1 MRLPGASEIP
11 RLHLLTPYQ
20 AMALL
25 SLLLGLLACSS
36 PAVRASSVGHALE
49 VDDSCT
55 ATAEASCALN
65 AVQVL
70 RSAGVAARSESA
82 TPSRAHAA
90 PTITFFAVETREVP
104 PLVLQVNDFTKRTGA
119 TVTVVGKGRK
129 WEGYKTKVELQL
141 EYLTE
146 LRERLGPEAAAREL
160 VVFMD
165 GSDIFWGGCDLQT
178 FQASY
183 HEIATRQAAPIVFNA
198 AVGLPPMYWD
208 LPGSTPVDH
217 VVEPQTPFP
226 DLYAPYT
233 AGCSLRCNGTWRNV
247 CTNDLLSNLSDT
259 AGHAVSPPK
268 LRFINSGFFMG
279 PVDKVADMMQWV
291 LSNYEQY
298 ASTDQTVFQ
307 AYWLQQPGKATLDY
321 RGELAVT
328 LNMLGYMQSALQRH
342 VAQRMHQRPAVE
354 QEHCW
359 PYCAPPEAAVHQL
372 GFFMGPV
379 DKVADML
386 QWVLS
391 NYAQYNYG
399 DQEFFQAFWLLQPG
413 KATLD
418 YRGELAVSLHNLG
431 YNAFEADPAS
441 RTVRSLPLNR
451 TMCFLHGAS
460 GGRYHLLSLLYQLD
474 PSSLDDID
482 TANFC
487 TTAPWP
493 AVKSAIR
500 NATAFMLLLYQL
512 DPASLDDIDAANFCT
527 TAPWPAVKSAIRNAT
542 AFMLAPPDGTF
553 NNEPQLEADSML
565 YDDDCLS
572 DGTSFHSPLTKSFQC

>member
-1 MRLPGASEIP
+1 
-11 RLHLLTPYQ
+11 
-20 AMALL
+20 MAFL
-25 SLLLGLLACSS
+25 SFLLGLLACSS

-49 VDDSCT
+49 VDDSCV

-70 RSAGVAARSESA
+70 RSAGVAGRSESL
-82 TPSRAHAA
+82 TPSSVHAA
-90 PTITFFAVETREVP
+90 PGITFFTVETRSTP
-104 PLVLQVNDFTKRTGA
+104 PLVLQMNDFTKRTGA

-129 WEGYKTKVELQL
+129 WEGFKTKVELQH

-198 AVGLPPMYWD
+198 AVTPPPLHGL
-208 LPGSTPVDH
+208 
-217 VVEPQTPFP
+217 EPQTPFP
-226 DLYAPYT
+226 DLYTPYI

-247 CTNDLLSNLSDT
+247 CTSDLLSNRSI
-259 AGHAVSPPK
+259 AGHTVPPPK
-268 LRFINSGFFMG
+268 LRFINS
-279 PVDKVADMMQWV
+279 
-291 LSNYEQY
+291 
-298 ASTDQTVFQ
+298 
-307 AYWLQQPGKATLDY
+307 
-321 RGELAVT
+321 
-328 LNMLGYMQSALQRH
+328 
-342 VAQRMHQRPAVE
+342 
-354 QEHCW
+354 
-359 PYCAPPEAAVHQL
+359 

-451 TMCFLHGAS
+451 TMCFLHGAAR
-460 GGRYHLLSLLYQLD
+460 GRYHLLSLLYQLD
-474 PSSLDDID
+474 PTSLDDID

-493 AVKSAIR
+493 AVESAIR
-500 NATAFMLLLYQL
+500 NATA
-512 DPASLDDIDAANFCT
+512 I
-527 TAPWPAVKSAIRNAT
+527 
-542 AFMLAPPDGTF
+542 MLAPPDGTF
-553 NNEPQLEADSML
+553 NLDPELEADSTQ
-565 YDDDCLS
+565 YDYTCLHM
-572 DGTSFHSPLTKSFQC
+572 GASFYGPLTKSFQCPAI